1 MMKFKVFII
10 LGLIITGS
18 AVFAQSG
25 SSYTRIGI
33 GDLEF
38 ANSARRLGIGNLGI
52 SVADPDFISVI
63 NPAGIYRLKR
73 TRIETGLDYNGVFT
87 SNNNGSTY
95 QGEGEFS
102 GFNLAFPISNKYGI
116 GAAIGIVPYSNVSYK
131 LKEDITSGVETGQ
144 EYRIFYEGRG
154 GLTKLYVASSY
165 MLPFGLVA
173 GASFD
178 YYFGNL
184 NYFSRTDFFNAN
196 ILDAEYE
203 RTFSPKSLGGSFGL
217 ISPDMSE
224 LIGEKNISD
233 FRIGIAASFI
243 SKLDADTVFVATSS
257 IETDTIAKG
266 TGTMDIPARFSAG
279 VSFVLNSKFLFT
291 LDYMFQQWSKYKL
304 FEKTDPRLR
313 DAMKLSGGFEYRPVR
328 EPGLTS
334 WEQII
339 WRAGLSY
346 EQTQY
351 NVVNTGI
358 DQFSVSGGFSYPLS
372 IENTLDIGIQ
382 YSMRGKKEAGLFTEN
397 VIKLSVGLSLGDIW
411 FLRQDK

>member
-1 MMKFKVFII
+1 MMKFRVFVV

-33 GDLEF
+33 GDLEYS
-38 ANSARRLGIGNLGI
+38 NSARKLGIGNLGV
-52 SVADPDFISVI
+52 SVADPDFISLV

-73 TRIETGLDYNGVFT
+73 TRIETGLDYYGVFT

-102 GFNLAFPISNKYGI
+102 GFNLAFPVSGVHGIS
-116 GAAIGIVPYSNVSYK
+116 AAIGIVPYSNVSYK
-131 LKEDITSGVETGQ
+131 LKEDITSGVDAGQ
-144 EYRIFYEGRG
+144 EYRIFYEGSG
-154 GLTKLYVASSY
+154 GLTKLYVAASY

-184 NYFSRTDFFNAN
+184 NYFSRTDFFNTS

-224 LIGEKNISD
+224 LIGSKNISD
-233 FRIGIAASFI
+233 FRIGAAASFI

-266 TGTMDIPARFSAG
+266 TGTMDIPARFSVGA
-279 VSFVLNSKFLFT
+279 SFVLNSKYLFT
-291 LDYMFQQWSKYKL
+291 LDYVFQQWSKYKL
-304 FEKTDPRLR
+304 FDKTDPRLR

-328 EPGLTS
+328 EPGSTS
-334 WEQII
+334 WQQII

-351 NVVNTGI
+351 DVLNTGI
-358 DQFSVSGGFSYPLS
+358 NQFSVSGGFSFPIS
-372 IENTLDIGIQ
+372 FENTIDIGLQ
-382 YSMRGKKEAGLFTEN
+382 YSMRGKKEDGLFKEN
-397 VIKLSVGLSLGDIW
+397 TIRLGVGISLGDIW